1 MRTNLLFSVLLLACA
16 SGSAWSQTVSE
27 SEAYQRAAAFYNSQ
41 SRHAKGQGEEELS
54 LQLSYTSANGPETY
68 YYVFNNES
76 TNSFVVVSGNEL
88 APAEI
93 LGYND
98 EGLFDYEQA
107 PDNFKW
113 WLSQYDAS
121 IHAAIQQGQNT
132 PQSAPRRAKKF
143 TTSIIPMIET
153 KWNQDKPFNN
163 SIPNG
168 NGRYVTGCVATATAQ
183 VMYYHKC
190 PVSNGTGS
198 HSYTYNGYTYSADF
212 NTTYDWANMKLDYNS
227 SYTTAQGNAV
237 AKLMYH
243 VGVSVN
249 MKYGYSS
256 GASTYD
262 VAHSLPTYFGYD
274 KSAEF
279 VYRSGYTDDEW
290 VDLVYGELSAGRP
303 LVYSGSD
310 IYGGGGHAF
319 ICHGY
324 QASDNTYRFN
334 WGWGGYCDGW
344 FTMMGDYGLQ
354 PEGSGIGGAGEGSSY
369 TSLQGVIINLQP
381 DKGTAEYAL
390 GITIFDDIYFEGYDN
405 PVTFTDQFGVQNNDA
420 IVNLATDAA
429 NARLRYGFTEWN
441 NSGDYRTYTVSLMLE
456 NQETG
461 AVSYV
466 ADNYTWEDLQPNGLA
481 PDYYYITMSDLPGVG
496 KYNVYPV
503 IRRNASSPWQRLRVP
518 LRYGIPTITV
528 INDSDAKRN
537 ITFNI
542 DKTSLRVGRQ
552 AQITNSTTNSALR
565 YTGTFTYTS
574 SNPSVASVDANGVVT
589 GVSVGTATISV
600 STPGDDNYNDASA
613 SFTVSVVTAPFI
625 LEDYSMTN
633 QGYFTP
639 STVAIWASILNNSGF
654 NYSTYP
660 FSLVV
665 ETDWFRG
672 TNNITASYWYDGETI
687 DGLFDFSDWSAY
699 FDPGETGT
707 FSFYDFDGELIGDP
721 IPFRI
726 CSPLDIT
733 YTMSSAEWGTICL
746 PFEAEV
752 PTGLTAY
759 SVVGV
764 DGDELQL
771 EAVDF
776 MEMNTPYLLNG
787 TAGSYTFDG
796 PDTTPYFNSP
806 FADGLLRGNT
816 KASTDASPVYAP
828 ADSYVLQNKN
838 GVLGFYKVKE
848 SQKIKQY
855 SAYIVLDEATAT
867 AAQYSAL
874 RIGSRP
880 EAIGEI
886 ASEEMQEG
894 NAYSLQGHRIDGQN
908 HKGLVISNGK
918 VSFIK

>member
-16 SGSAWSQTVSE
+16 SGSAWAQTVSE

-76 TNSFVVVSGNEL
+76 TNSFVIVSGNEL

-121 IHAAIQQGQNT
+121 IHAAILRGQNNS
-132 PQSAPRRAKKF
+132 QSAPRRAKKF
-143 TTSIIPMIET
+143 TTSITPLIQT

-163 SIPNG
+163 SIPYGNG
-168 NGRYVTGCVATATAQ
+168 NYVTGCVATATAQ

-256 GASTYD
+256 GAGTYD
-262 VAHSLPTYFGYD
+262 VASSLPTYFGYD
-274 KSAEF
+274 KSAE
-279 VYRSGYTDDEW
+279 YIQRAGYTDDEW
-290 VDLVYGELSAGRP
+290 VDLVYGELSAKRP
-303 LVYSGSD
+303 LIYSGQD
-310 IYGGGGHAF
+310 VYGGGGHAF

-344 FTMMGDYGLQ
+344 YTMMGVDGLQ
-354 PEGSGIGGAGEGSSY
+354 PGGSGIGGAGDGSSY
-369 TSLQGVIINLQP
+369 TSDQGMIINLMP
-381 DKGTAEYAL
+381 DKGGEAPL
-390 GITIFDDIYFEGYDN
+390 GVVIIDDERYPVYFVDQYDAI
-405 PVTFTDQFGVQNNDA
+405 NNDA
-420 IVNLATDAA
+420 VVNLATDADDA
-429 NARLRYGFTEWN
+429 TLYYEFCPWN
-441 NSGDYRTYTVSLMLE
+441 LSAEDKTFTVSLMLE

-461 AVSYV
+461 ENSYIQSTRTKTLGHEYLF
-466 ADNYTWEDLQPNGLA
+466 ACGLT
-481 PDYYYITMSDLPGVG
+481 ITLSDLPGLG

-503 IRRNASSPWQRLRVP
+503 IRKNANSPWQRLRAP
-518 LRYGIPTITV
+518 LHYGIPTITV
-528 INDSDAKRN
+528 INDGTAKRN

-542 DKTSLRVGRQ
+542 DKTSLRVGSQ

-574 SNPSVASVDANGVVT
+574 SNPSVASVDDNGVVT

-654 NYSTYP
+654 NYSSYP
-660 FSLVV
+660 LRLI
-665 ETDWFRG
+665 TDTNRFTG
-672 TNNITASYWYDGETI
+672 TLTLTVGGWYDGYYL
-687 DGLFDFSDWSAY
+687 DYLFNMPSSWNSY
-699 FDPGETGT
+699 FKPGDTGT
-707 FSFYDFDGELIGDP
+707 FSFIDTEDELIGDP

-726 CSPLDIT
+726 CNPLEIT

-752 PTGLTAY
+752 PAGLTAY

-908 HKGLVISNGK
+908 RKGLVISNGK